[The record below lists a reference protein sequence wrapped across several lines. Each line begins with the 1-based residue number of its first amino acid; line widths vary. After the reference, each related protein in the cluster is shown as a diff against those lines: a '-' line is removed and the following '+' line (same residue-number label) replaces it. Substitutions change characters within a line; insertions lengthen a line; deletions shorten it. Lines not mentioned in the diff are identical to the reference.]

1 MKTPLPEDSD
11 LECFLPVNKALR
23 SVSTKTATFGVMF
36 TVDGQKQISR
46 VLISVQTGERKQF
59 SLFDLYL

>member
-23 SVSTKTATFGVMF
+23 LATV
-36 TVDGQKQISR
+36 TVWLVAWRSR
-46 VLISVQTGERKQF
+46 
-59 SLFDLYL
+59 